1 MGGRIIPGVQVSVIK
16 EALPRQ
22 LAPSGV
28 LGLIGFTP
36 RGTSA
41 GSERVGEWGR
51 LVELFGEAAAHSL
64 PEARQALENGVS
76 ELVVV
81 PLPESAGARA
91 AVSIPAA
98 KGADTLRI
106 EALAAGPW
114 ANGITLEVRESD
126 EVGRLEV
133 LITGRDGE
141 LLERH
146 RRLPGEETEAL
157 AEALARSRVVK
168 LASGDELL
176 PPPGRYTLSGGED
189 GSVDDYRSALGRLAD
204 EGDVDMVLAAVQ
216 DPDDIARRLEIY
228 GAVEAHCA
236 AMSRDC
242 KGRIG
247 FGQLPPGPR
256 PAARASEF
264 SGLQSER
271 FVLSAPHGVVGA
283 VAGMIGSLDYAQSPT
298 FKPVAG
304 VARGLTRLRLEEQRA
319 LLRGNIVPVVNERG
333 RGVLVLHGRTTDGD
347 QINVRRIADRAV
359 RTMKMIGDLFIGRM
373 NNADGREAL
382 KQKLIEALTQME
394 KDGALVPSTDG
405 EDPAFRVEVKS
416 SQADFAQGIVRVNM
430 AVRPVR
436 AIDFIYATILVQV

>member
-28 LGLIGFTP
+28 LGLVGFTERQP
-36 RGTSA
+36 SS
-41 GSERVGEWGR
+41 GSERAGEWSR
-51 LVELFGEAAAHSL
+51 LVELFGEATAHSL

-76 ELVVV
+76 ELVIV
-81 PLPESAGARA
+81 PLPENAGARA
-91 AVSIPAA
+91 STSVPAREGDG
-98 KGADTLRI
+98 KLRI
-106 EALAAGPW
+106 EARSAGPW
-114 ANGITLEVRESD
+114 ANGIKLRILESSEP
-126 EVGRLEV
+126 GRLEV
-133 LITGRDGE
+133 VLEGQDAE

-146 RRLPGEETEAL
+146 RRLPKDDASAL
-157 AEALARSRVVK
+157 THALGRSRVVRIR
-168 LASGDELL
+168 SGEGL
-176 PPPGRYTLSGGED
+176 PPALGDYVLAEGED
-189 GSVDDYRSALGRLAD
+189 ASADEYREALGRLAD
-204 EGDVDMVLAAVQ
+204 ESDVDMVLAAPQ
-216 DPDDIARRLEIY
+216 DVSPDHRLAIY
-228 GAVEAHCA
+228 SAVEAHCA

-247 FGQLPPGPR
+247 FGQIPPGGR
-256 PAARASEF
+256 PADHITAL

-271 FVLSAPHGVVGA
+271 FVLVAPHGVVGA
-283 VAGMIGSLDYAQSPT
+283 VAGMIGSLGYAQSPT

-304 VARGLTRLRLEEQRA
+304 VARRLSRLRLEEQRT
-319 LLRGNIVPVVNERG
+319 LLRGNVVPVVNERG

-373 NNADGREAL
+373 NNSDGREAL

-405 EDPAFRVEVKS
+405 EDPAFKVEVHS

-436 AIDFIYATILVQV
+436 AIDFIYATILVQA